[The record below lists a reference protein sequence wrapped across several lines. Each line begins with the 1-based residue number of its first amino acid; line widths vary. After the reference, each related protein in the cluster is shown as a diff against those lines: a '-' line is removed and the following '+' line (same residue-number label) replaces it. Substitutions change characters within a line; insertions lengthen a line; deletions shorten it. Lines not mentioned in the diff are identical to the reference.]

1 MQNCIAYESTFFDI
15 FSIDRA
21 ELPSKERERERAREI
36 QEVVW
41 SQKSLNNFT
50 I

>member
-1 MQNCIAYESTFFDI
+1 MQNCIAYESTLLDHFF
-15 FSIDRA
+15 IDRA
-21 ELPSKERERERAREI
+21 ELPSKERERAREI